1 MAIDQEKIKAL
12 REMTSAGI
20 LDCKK
25 VLEETNGE
33 LEKAASLLRERG
45 IVKAVKKMDREA
57 TEGAIVSY
65 VHHNGKIGVLVQLN
79 CETDF
84 VARNEKF
91 IELGKN
97 IAMHIAATNPL
108 FVKVEDVSPDV
119 LEKEREVQRAALIEE
134 GKPADKVDKI
144 LEGKLKK
151 FASDICLLEQAFVKE
166 PDKTVSDIIKAEIA
180 TLGENISVG
189 RFVRYA
195 LK

>member
-1 MAIDQEKIKAL
+1 MAIDQEKIKTL

-25 VLEETNGE
+25 ILEETNGD

-57 TEGAIVSY
+57 SEGAIVSY

-91 IELGKN
+91 LELGRN
-97 IAMHIAATNPL
+97 IAMHIAATNPQ
-108 FVKVEDVSPDV
+108 FVKAEDVDANV
-119 LEKEREVQRAALIEE
+119 IEKEKEVQRAALIEE

-144 LEGKLKK
+144 LEGKIKK
-151 FASDICLLEQAFVKE
+151 FVSDICLLDQPFVKE
-166 PDKTVSDIIKAEIA
+166 QDKTVGDIIKASIA
-180 TLGENISVG
+180 TLGENIAVG
-189 RFVRYA
+189 RFIRYA

>member
-1 MAIDQEKIKAL
+1 MAIDQEKIKTL

-25 VLEETNGE
+25 ILEETNGD

-57 TEGAIVSY
+57 SEGAIVSY

-91 IELGKN
+91 LELGRS
-97 IAMHIAATNPL
+97 IAMHIAATNPQ
-108 FVKVEDVSPDV
+108 FVKAEDVDADV
-119 LEKEREVQRAALIEE
+119 IEKEKEVQRAALIEE

-144 LEGKLKK
+144 LEGKIKK
-151 FASDICLLEQAFVKE
+151 FVSDICLLDQPFVKE
-166 PDKTVSDIIKAEIA
+166 QDKTVGDIIKASIA
-180 TLGENISVG
+180 TLGENIAVG

>member
-1 MAIDQEKIKAL
+1 MAIDQEKIKTL

-25 VLEETNGE
+25 VLEETNGD
-33 LEKAASLLRERG
+33 LEKAAGLLRERG

-57 TEGAIVSY
+57 SEGAIVSY

-84 VARNEKF
+84 VARNDKF
-91 IELGKN
+91 LELGRN
-97 IAMHIAATNPL
+97 IAMHIAATNPQ
-108 FVKVEDVSPDV
+108 FVKSDDVSSDII
-119 LEKEREVQRAALIEE
+119 EKEKEVQRAALIKE

-144 LEGKLKK
+144 LEGKIKK
-151 FASDICLLEQAFVKE
+151 FISDICLLDQPFVKE
-166 PDKTVSDIIKAEIA
+166 PDKTVGDIIKASIA
-180 TLGENISVG
+180 QLGENIAVG
-189 RFVRYA
+189 RFVRFA